1 MEPDHKELLIGLLG
15 STYGELKRLDDS
27 IVGSSNFL
35 TTRRNE
41 IKHELENVVK
51 GALAPKGDV
60 PILQAIQPPPP
71 QPVFPPPPVYSN
83 PTPQAYAP
91 QQVEQTTLPTD
102 PNQLEFD
109 LNKVTRYEDIINAI
123 DKLYDKVNRLE
134 DKIDTLIKN
143 SQSPKKKATGL
154 VES

>member
-41 IKHELENVVK
+41 IKQELENVVK
-51 GALAPKGDV
+51 NTIASKPDV
-60 PILQAIQPPPP
+60 PILQAIQPSVP
-71 QPVFPPPPVYSN
+71 QPVFPQPVVFDNTPTQIAPTSN
-83 PTPQAYAP
+83 QLTQ
-91 QQVEQTTLPTD
+91 D
-102 PNQLEFD
+102 PNQLELD
-109 LNKVTRYEDIINAI
+109 LYKVTKYEDIINAI
-123 DKLYDKVNRLE
+123 DKLYEKVNRLE

-143 SQSPKKKATGL
+143 TNTPKKKAPGL